1 MWRVAVGLFLA
12 GLTSAEVR
20 SVCLDDRV
28 GLNSFSRKAFEAE
41 VRELIPVH
49 GLTLTFGRCL
59 GPAVSIVISAHPPAS
74 DARALGLAHRSGDRV
89 LPALSIYTQPVL
101 KIIGE
106 QASAAQLGRALARV
120 AAHELG
126 HYLLQQIHHNHEGL
140 MRASFESSELGSE
153 DSSRFRQRSANASTE
168 ELSLP

>member
-59 GPAVSIVISAHPPAS
+59 GPAVSIVI
-74 DARALGLAHRSGDRV
+74 SGDRV